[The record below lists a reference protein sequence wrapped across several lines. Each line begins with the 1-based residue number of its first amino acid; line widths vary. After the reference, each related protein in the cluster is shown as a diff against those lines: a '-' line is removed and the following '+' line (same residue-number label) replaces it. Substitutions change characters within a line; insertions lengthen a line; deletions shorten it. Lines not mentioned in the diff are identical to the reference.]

1 MANNRILFLAPAS
14 IPVYEAEAIV
24 NVKLLKLLVSKGY
37 RIDVIS
43 KKAKWKRYPLM
54 LEDELQKE
62 LSSVTIIEVDNKIN
76 FSTLWLHL
84 RGWLRFGVFFKGIHW
99 AFLASRKAESLI
111 RSNDYGCVMTKNTPS
126 EVVGRWIKRR
136 YGIPWIAT
144 WNDPYPL
151 ERYPEPYGEGPDAKL
166 SLLKRPLLGQMKE
179 ADAHVYPSARLR
191 DYMQGYMQ
199 CPPEKT
205 FVVPHI
211 VEHAADAE
219 RVRDG
224 GLKICYVGSL
234 IDSRKPWTLLDAVS
248 LFRQKHG
255 ETAFSI
261 DFVGD
266 VPSNMKDVIEEKGL
280 SGTVKVLPP
289 VSYTESM
296 KLLGGYDVSL
306 IIEAPCKEGIF
317 LPSKVSDAM
326 AMGLTVFAV
335 SPAKGVLRDLYE
347 SGYVQ
352 YFSDVTDV
360 ASIVDAFEKL
370 VSDYNSGKMSDSSIP
385 VDYEPKTIGDQYDKI
400 IGNL

>member
-62 LSSVTIIEVDNKIN
+62 LSSVTIIEVDNRIN
-76 FSTLWLHL
+76 FPTLWLHL
-84 RGWLRFGVFFKGIHW
+84 RGWFRFGVFFKGIHW

-111 RSNDYGCVMTKNTPS
+111 ISNAYSCVMTKNTPS

-151 ERYPEPYGEGPDAKL
+151 ERYPEPYGAGPDAKL
-166 SLLKRPLLGQMKE
+166 PLLKKPLIGQMRE
-179 ADAHVYPSARLR
+179 ADAHIYPSARLR

-199 CPPEKT
+199 CAQEKT
-205 FVVPHI
+205 YVVPHI
-211 VEHAADAE
+211 VEQISGVE

-224 GLKICYVGSL
+224 ALKICYIGSL

-248 LFRQKHG
+248 RLKQKNG
-255 ETAFSI
+255 DLAFSL

-266 VPSNMKDVIEEKGL
+266 VPSNMKDVIDEKGL
-280 SGTVKVLPP
+280 SDNVKVLPP

-296 KLLGGYDVSL
+296 RLLGRYDVSL
-306 IIEAPCKEGIF
+306 IIEAPCREGIF

-335 SPAKGVLRDLYE
+335 SPAMGVLRDLYE
-347 SGYVQ
+347 SGHVQ

-360 ASIVDAFEKL
+360 TSIVEAFERL
-370 VSDYNSGKMSDSSIP
+370 LNDFRSGKIVESSIP
-385 VDYEPKTIGDQYDKI
+385 EDYKPQA
-400 IGNL
+400 IGNLYDRIIDNV

>member
-62 LSSVTIIEVDNKIN
+62 LSSVTIIEVDNRIN
-76 FSTLWLHL
+76 FPTLWLHL
-84 RGWLRFGVFFKGIHW
+84 RGWFRFCVFFKGIHW

-111 RSNDYGCVMTKNTPS
+111 KSNAYSCVMTKNTPS

-151 ERYPEPYGEGPDAKL
+151 ERYPEPYGAGPDAKL
-166 SLLKRPLLGQMKE
+166 TLLKEPLIGQMRE
-179 ADAHVYPSARLR
+179 ADAHIYPSSRLR

-199 CPPEKT
+199 CAQEKT
-205 FVVPHI
+205 YVVPHI
-211 VEHAADAE
+211 VEQISRVE
-219 RVRDG
+219 RKRDG
-224 GLKICYVGSL
+224 ALKICYIGSL
-234 IDSRKPWTLLDAVS
+234 IDSRKPWTLLEAVS
-248 LFRQKHG
+248 KLKQKHG
-255 ETAFSI
+255 ELAFSL

-266 VPSNMKDVIEEKGL
+266 VPSDMKDVIEEKGL
-280 SGTVKVLPP
+280 SDNVKVLPP

-296 KLLGGYDVSL
+296 KLLGRYDVSL
-306 IIEAPCKEGIF
+306 IIEAPCREGIF

-326 AMGLTVFAV
+326 AMGLTIFAV

-347 SGYVQ
+347 SGHVQ

-360 ASIVDAFEKL
+360 ASIVEAFESL
-370 VSDYNSGKMSDSSIP
+370 LNDFRSGKIVESSIP
-385 VDYEPKTIGDQYDKI
+385 EDYKPQT
-400 IGNL
+400 IGNLYDRIIDNV